1 MSLREGALRPRAFWF
16 GSFLDL
22 HGLHVDPLTLLC
34 SNLVTLVDWAEC
46 GLGKKKKKKKQQLL
60 LGVNGVH
67 STSSHSFEERG
78 YENTNVIIMR
88 DFNTFIKIKTG
99 IYEFLLRAF
108 KLKASLSYLKCC
120 IGNNCW
126 SFSLVRHLYTVTITT
141 IFFFWQTLI
150 IRYWKKHRTRFLIM
164 K

>member
-1 MSLREGALRPRAFWF
+1 MSLKWERKDKLFVLKRRWSETQSILVQVFPGLTWTSHGSLNSSVLKF
-16 GSFLDL
+16 GHSS
-22 HGLHVDPLTLLC
+22 GLSWVW
-34 SNLVTLVDWAEC
+34 S
-46 GLGKKKKKKKQQLL
+46 GKKKKKKTQQLL

-141 IFFFWQTLI
+141 IFFFLLANT
-150 IRYWKKHRTRFLIM
+150 HN
-164 K
+164 